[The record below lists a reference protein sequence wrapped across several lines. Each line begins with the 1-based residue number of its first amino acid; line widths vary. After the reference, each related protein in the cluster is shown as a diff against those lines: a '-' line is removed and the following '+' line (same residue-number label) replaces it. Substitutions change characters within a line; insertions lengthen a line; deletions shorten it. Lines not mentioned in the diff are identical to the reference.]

1 MIVSPQE
8 YNSLVYRLADP
19 NKFTPYLRI
28 PKDEPIYDIDLKT
41 RKIEAPEFLS
51 VSEDHDAEIIWFKT
65 DRFYENFDLF
75 NATILIQYINAA
87 KEKFVYLASPIVLT
101 EQEIQYPQSEDK
113 ETHQIVKSHYA
124 ENILGGVEA
133 NSEQILIPWPIGFD
147 VAKKNGSVEFSLQFF
162 QLWGDDK
169 GEQHFNY
176 LLNTQPAKSKILL
189 GMSANGALDS
199 ESPPTPGDL
208 QKIQAAID
216 ELKKEFEIYWIEAQ

>member
-28 PKDEPIYDIDLKT
+28 PVDEPIYDIDLKT
-41 RKIEAPEFLS
+41 REVEAPKFLS
-51 VSEDHDAEIIWFKT
+51 VSTDHDAEIIWFKT

-87 KEKFVYLASPIVLT
+87 KEKYVYLASPIVLT
-101 EQEIQYPQSEDK
+101 EKEIQYPESEDK
-113 ETHQIVKSHYA
+113 ETKETIKSHYA
-124 ENILGGVEA
+124 ENALGSLGTS
-133 NSEQILIPWPIGFD
+133 SEQVLIPWPIGYD
-147 VAKKNGSVEFSLQFF
+147 VAKATGNVEFSFQFF
-162 QLWGDDK
+162 QLWVDENNK
-169 GEQHFNY
+169 QQFSY
-176 LLNTQPAKSKILL
+176 LLNTLPAKSKVLQ
-189 GMSANGALDS
+189 GMNNNEEPGT
-199 ESPPTPGDL
+199 EVTPTPGDL